1 MVADSCCGILAHK
14 HPYAFLTQD
23 KVLGKNLFSSVVLIR
38 RVDHEIVSLEFLEV
52 LL

>member
-1 MVADSCCGILAHK
+1 MIADSCCGILTHK

-23 KVLGKNLFSSVVLIR
+23 EVLGKNLFSSVMLIC